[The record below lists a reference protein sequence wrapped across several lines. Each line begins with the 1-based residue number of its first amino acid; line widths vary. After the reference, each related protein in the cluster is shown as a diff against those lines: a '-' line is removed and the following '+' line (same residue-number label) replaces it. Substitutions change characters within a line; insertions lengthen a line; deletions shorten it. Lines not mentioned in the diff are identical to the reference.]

1 MRPNERIG
9 LSYQIETVLSNVI
22 TKNRIVPSSKV
33 IPRKKLIRTASVPLA
48 RIVPRRAGSLARSLA
63 AHRKDGEDDD
73 DDAE

>member
-9 LSYQIETVLSNVI
+9 LSYQTETVLSNVI

-48 RIVPRRAGSLARSLA
+48 RIVPRRAGSLA

-73 DDAE
+73 DDDAE